1 MQKPGQVDRKIFQGD
16 MGSICINISGVC
28 CRAVNE
34 PSQSFTVPYWP
45 SQARYKL
52 NPTGFPIYPT
62 TFRQVLE
69 GISPIFPTATEGI
82 SDYKLYFLSINDIK
96 DKVHVYIFIS

>member
-1 MQKPGQVDRKIFQGD
+1 LFITNDSD
-16 MGSICINISGVC
+16 L
-28 CRAVNE
+28 
-34 PSQSFTVPYWP
+34 
-45 SQARYKL
+45 QARYKL

>member
-1 MQKPGQVDRKIFQGD
+1 MADVTCLCLCVYERDVK
-16 MGSICINISGVC
+16 C
-28 CRAVNE
+28 CNV
-34 PSQSFTVPYWP
+34 T
-45 SQARYKL
+45 QARYKL